1 MSTVCGSECIVY
13 EYVTQGSQFFAELL
27 TVFGLFCTITGVLQ
41 KNYISVFHS
50 LNSCFCVRSYNLRIC
65 CKFNF
70 LSEKLR
76 KANCNR
82 CKRKLWFWF
91 SFRFSKM
98 RAENY
103 FSAVSDQFFDRR
115 KSSYQTVLICDFSI
129 DQRNVEVASYKDSFS
144 FYVDII
150 YGFFV

>member
-1 MSTVCGSECIVY
+1 MCGSECIVY

-27 TVFGLFCTITGVLQ
+27 TVFGLFCTVTGVLQ
-41 KNYISVFHS
+41 KDYISVFHS

-70 LSEKLR
+70 LSEKLG

-103 FSAVSDQFFDRR
+103 FSAVSDQFFDGW
-115 KSSYQTVLICDFSI
+115 KSCYQTVLICDFSI
-129 DQRNVEVASYKDSFS
+129 DQRNVEVTSYKDSFS